1 MARIGT
7 KRREEGRETWCGVQP
22 AYKRFFVP
30 PNGVRNI
37 VDSIS
42 GFNLD
47 RSGSL
52 RYRSG
57 DKLLTNTR
65 TWCPASD
72 ALSIIMKPYK
82 ESSS

>member
-7 KRREEGRETWCGVQP
+7 VDARNGGEGRETWCGVQP

-57 DKLLTNTR
+57 DKLLTNAR
-65 TWCPASD
+65 TYVNQT
-72 ALSIIMKPYK
+72 L
-82 ESSS
+82 

>member
-1 MARIGT
+1 M
-7 KRREEGRETWCGVQP
+7 WCGVQP

-65 TWCPASD
+65 TYVP
-72 ALSIIMKPYK
+72 LRTVNHYETLRRK
-82 ESSS
+82 

>member
-1 MARIGT
+1 MARNGGRT
-7 KRREEGRETWCGVQP
+7 KRGGEGRETWCGVQP

-47 RSGSL
+47 RSDSL
-52 RYRSG
+52 WYRSG

-65 TWCPASD
+65 TYAP
-72 ALSIIMKPYK
+72 LRTVNHY
-82 ESSS
+82 ETL